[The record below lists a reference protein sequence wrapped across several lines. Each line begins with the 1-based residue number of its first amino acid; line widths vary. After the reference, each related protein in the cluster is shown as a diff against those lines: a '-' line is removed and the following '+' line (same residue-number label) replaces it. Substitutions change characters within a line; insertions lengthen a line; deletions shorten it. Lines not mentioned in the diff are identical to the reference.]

1 MRPFPNDHA
10 PWEYRGCAFI
20 LVMYRLLALVLASS
34 AVVISGC
41 GGSDNSLTVSAAT
54 SLKAPIT
61 AISTLYPNT
70 AVKLEFSGSDAIAT
84 GIRSGR
90 KPDVFVSASL
100 KIPKKLAA
108 EGLVSKPVVFARNR
122 LVVAVRSGT
131 TNIGSFNELAKP
143 GIRLALGSPS
153 VPIGAYA
160 DTILGKLPT
169 AEAAAIRAN
178 VKTREPDA
186 ASVAAKVTA
195 GVVDAAILYA
205 SDVTASNG
213 RLRAIAIPSLLNP
226 LTKCAA
232 VVVNGTKYPL
242 AAAAFI
248 KSLLLPRSQQA
259 LQAAGFLP
267 PS

>member
-1 MRPFPNDHA
+1 
-10 PWEYRGCAFI
+10 
-20 LVMYRLLALVLASS
+20 MYRLFALFLVSAAVL
-34 AVVISGC
+34 ISGC
-41 GGSDNSLTVSAAT
+41 GGSDSSLTVSAAT

-70 AVKLEFSGSDAIAT
+70 AVKLEFAGSDAIAT
-84 GIRSGR
+84 AIRSGR

-131 TNIGSFNELAKP
+131 TTIGSFNELTKS
-143 GIRLALGSPS
+143 GISLALGSPS

-169 AEAAAIRAN
+169 AEAVAIRAN

-186 ASVAAKVTA
+186 ASVAAKVTE

-205 SDVTASNG
+205 SDVKASNG
-213 RLRAIAIPSLLNP
+213 RLRAILIPSFLNP